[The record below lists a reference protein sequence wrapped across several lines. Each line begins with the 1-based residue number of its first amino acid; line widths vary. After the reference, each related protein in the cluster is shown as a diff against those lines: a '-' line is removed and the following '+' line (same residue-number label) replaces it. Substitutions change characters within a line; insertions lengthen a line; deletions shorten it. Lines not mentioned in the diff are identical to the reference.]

1 MAVQIITN
9 SQHMYQQIRNS
20 RTKQQLYVMFKSI
33 MIYFQFQLLLL
44 LVVVVVVAAAAAVV
58 LLKA

>member
-9 SQHMYQQIRNS
+9 SQHMYQQVHNS

-44 LVVVVVVAAAAAVV
+44 LVVVAAAAAAA